1 MKKLRWQLIIIF
13 LTGLVVGILLL
24 GEQPGAL
31 QNTLAPQPAQ
41 GGIYTEALVGSYQRL
56 NPVLDYYNP
65 VDRDIDRLLFSGLLR
80 FDERGLP
87 QGDLAQSWGVSQD
100 GTIYNFTLR
109 KDIFWHDGQPV
120 TAEDVLY
127 TINLMRNSTNV
138 FPPDVQAFWKD
149 IEVKGLNDSTLQ
161 FLLPEPFA
169 PFLDYLTFGI
179 LPKHI
184 LGDISFDDLI
194 KSSFNM
200 QPVGSGPFR
209 FDHLDIENGKITGVE
224 LSAFDKYYGKK
235 PFIQQMIFR
244 YYSDSGA
251 ALQAYQQGNVQGISE
266 VTPDILKSVLAEKN
280 LSIYTGRKPELS
292 IIMLNLNDPQS
303 PFFQDPDVR
312 RALLLGLNRQWM
324 IDHLM
329 NGQAVMADGPILPG
343 TWAYYDGIE
352 HVGYDQSQAQDL
364 LKTAGYVLSGDQNS
378 VRKKGDTALQ
388 FTLSYPDDD
397 AHKAIAVEI
406 QKEWT
411 ALGVKV
417 ALDAQPYDQLV
428 NAELGQRKYQAA
440 LVDLNLSRSPDPDPY
455 PFWDQAQATG
465 GQNYSQWN
473 DRTAS
478 EYLEQA
484 RITIDLTE
492 RTRLYRNFQVIFS
505 QQLPSLPLY
514 YPVYTYAVDQQIQ
527 GVRMGPLFD
536 TSDRFVSVLDWFL
549 VAKRQ
554 TQAVETPT
562 SSVH

>member
-24 GEQPGAL
+24 GEQPGGL
-31 QNTLAPQPAQ
+31 QNNLAPQPAQ
-41 GGIYTEALVGSYQRL
+41 GGTYTEALVGSPQRL

-65 VDRDIDRLLFSGLLR
+65 VDRDIDRLVFSGLLS
-80 FDERGLP
+80 FDEHGLP

-120 TAEDVLY
+120 TAEDVIF
-127 TINLMRNSTNV
+127 TINLMRNSTDV
-138 FPPDVQAFWKD
+138 FPSDVQAFWKD
-149 IEVKGLNDSTLQ
+149 IEVKGLNDTTLQ

-179 LPKHI
+179 LPKHV

-194 KSSFNM
+194 KSPFNM

-209 FDHLDIENGKITGVE
+209 FDHLNVENGKITGVS
-224 LSAFDKYYGKK
+224 LSAYDKYYGKK

-244 YYSDSGA
+244 YYSDSDS

-266 VTPDILKSVLAEKN
+266 VTPDILQSVLAEKN
-280 LSIYTGRKPELS
+280 LAIYTGRKPELS

-303 PFFQDPDVR
+303 PFFQDANVR
-312 RALLLGLNRQWM
+312 QALLLGLNRQWI
-324 IDHLM
+324 IDHFL
-329 NGQAVMADGPILPG
+329 NGQAIMADGVIFPG

-352 HVGYDQSQAQDL
+352 HVGYDQTQAQSL
-364 LKTAGYVLSGDQNS
+364 LKNAGYVLSGDQNS
-378 VRKKGDTALQ
+378 VRQKGDTALQ

-397 AHKAIAVEI
+397 THKAIAQEI

-411 ALGVKV
+411 DLGAKV
-417 ALDAQPYDQLV
+417 DLDAEPYDQLV

-484 RITIDLTE
+484 RISTDLSD

-536 TSDRFVSVLDWFL
+536 TSDRFASVLNWFL
-549 VAKRQ
+549 VAKRPTQ
-554 TQAVETPT
+554 TEATPT
-562 SSVH
+562 TSGH

>member
-41 GGIYTEALVGSYQRL
+41 GGIYTEALVGSPQRL

-65 VDRDIDRLLFSGLLR
+65 VDRDLDRLVFSGLLR

-179 LPKHI
+179 LPKHV

-194 KSSFNM
+194 KSPFNM
-200 QPVGSGPFR
+200 QPIGSGPFR
-209 FDHLDIENGKITGVE
+209 FDHLDVENGKITGVE

-244 YYSDSGA
+244 YYSDSA
-251 ALQAYQQGNVQGISE
+251 SALQAYQQGNVQGISQ
-266 VTPDILKSVLAEKN
+266 VTPDILQPVLADKN

-303 PFFQDPDVR
+303 PFLQDPNVR
-312 RALLLGLNRQWM
+312 RALLLGLNRQWI
-324 IDHLM
+324 IDHLL

-352 HVGYDQSQAQDL
+352 HLDYDQTQAQNM
-364 LKTAGYVLSGDQNS
+364 LKDAGYVLSGDQNS

-397 AHKAIAVEI
+397 AHKAIAIEI
-406 QKEWT
+406 QKEWN
-411 ALGVKV
+411 ALG
-417 ALDAQPYDQLV
+417 ANINLDAQPYDQLV

-484 RITIDLTE
+484 RITTDLTE

-549 VAKRQ
+549 VAKRP
-554 TQAVETPT
+554 TQSDVTPT
-562 SSVH
+562 ANGK

>member
-24 GEQPGAL
+24 GEQPGTL

-41 GGIYTEALVGSYQRL
+41 GGIYTEALVGSPQRL

-65 VDRDIDRLLFSGLLR
+65 VDRDIDRLLFSSLLR

-109 KDIFWHDGQPV
+109 KDIFWHDGQPL

-149 IEVKGLNDSTLQ
+149 IEVKGLNDTTLQ

-169 PFLDYLTFGI
+169 PFLDYLTFGV

-194 KSSFNM
+194 KSPFNL

-209 FDHLDIENGKITGVE
+209 FDHLDVENGKITGVE
-224 LSAFDKYYGKK
+224 LSVFDKYYGKK

-244 YYSDSGA
+244 YYPDSA
-251 ALQAYQQGNVQGISE
+251 SALQAYQQSNVQGISE
-266 VTPDILKSVLAEKN
+266 VTPDILQSVLSEKN
-280 LSIYTGRKPELS
+280 LALYTGRKPELS

-303 PFFQDPDVR
+303 PFFQDANIR
-312 RALLLGLNRQWM
+312 RALLLGLNRQRI

-352 HVGYDQSQAQDL
+352 HVGYDQTQAQNM
-364 LKTAGYVLSGDQNS
+364 LKDAGYVLSGDQNS

-397 AHKAIAVEI
+397 AHKAIAEEI

-411 ALGVKV
+411 ALGAKV
-417 ALDAQPYDQLV
+417 DLDAQPYDQLV

-484 RITIDLTE
+484 RITIDLAE

-514 YPVYTYAVDQQIQ
+514 YSVYTYAVDQQIR

-536 TSDRFVSVLDWFL
+536 TSDRFASVLDWSL
-549 VAKRQ
+549 VVKRPSP
-554 TQAVETPT
+554 AVETPT
-562 SSVH
+562 SSGH